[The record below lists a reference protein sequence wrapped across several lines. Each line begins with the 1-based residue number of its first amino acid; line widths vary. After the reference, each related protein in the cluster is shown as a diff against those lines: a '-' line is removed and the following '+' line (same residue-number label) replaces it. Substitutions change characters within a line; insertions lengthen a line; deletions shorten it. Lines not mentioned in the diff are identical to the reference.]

1 MVARKKPAPT
11 AAIADEIDGP
21 SPQPGPQSHPGKLF
35 VFRYFISRKY
45 FTQYTHCAIF
55 ISGVKVSHTRSK
67 SAPSARPRDSDSE
80 AGNEVRHLAM
90 LAVTP
95 DLRVNLWPL
104 ECRREERQPG
114 RGRGG
119 RRRPRRRPL
128 QQREPGDDQEQQPP
142 PRQLRQRRQRA
153 LLRPARGRG
162 LHGHLR
168 DHRPQAAGGGRH
180 DGI

>member
-1 MVARKKPAPT
+1 MGPRRNPARRVILVNYSCSAKNILYP
-11 AAIADEIDGP
+11 E
-21 SPQPGPQSHPGKLF
+21 
-35 VFRYFISRKY
+35 KY
-45 FTQYTHCAIF
+45 FTQFKHCAIF

-80 AGNEVRHLAM
+80 AGSEVRHFTM
-90 LAVTP
+90 LVVTP

-168 DHRPQAAGGGRH
+168 DHRPQAAGGGRAANRNLKQ
-180 DGI
+180 DKYLRQL